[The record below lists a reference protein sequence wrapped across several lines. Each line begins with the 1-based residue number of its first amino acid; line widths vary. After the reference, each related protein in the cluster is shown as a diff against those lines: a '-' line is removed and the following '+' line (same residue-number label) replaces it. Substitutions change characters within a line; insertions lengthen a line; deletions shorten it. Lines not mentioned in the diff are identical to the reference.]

1 MEAETLARM
10 KRMRTK
16 LRDRIDLGN
25 GNEARSEAV
34 SSGSLFCFIGI
45 AKDFFPNDPFRRLI
59 QLLM

>member
-1 MEAETLARM
+1 
-10 KRMRTK
+10 MRTK